1 MATPERAGPAVQGVT
16 EAGAH
21 AEAQRPT
28 GRAEFVVVAPKLRIP
43 SRRRELV
50 SRARLLHALTAGPP
64 ARLTLIE
71 AAPGWG
77 KTTLLTEWSAGG
89 EPDRPFAWVSLDRG
103 DNDPVRFWTYVIQA
117 LRGVD
122 PLVGTSSLP
131 LVRAHGTSVSSEVL
145 PLLVNELS
153 TLSRRVVLV
162 LDDYHAISNG
172 EIHEGMAFLLDH
184 LPEPLHVVIATRSAP
199 PLPVARSRA
208 RGELLEIRAEQLRF
222 TDDEAAAL
230 LNDVLEIG
238 IDPSD
243 VSRLQE
249 RTEGWP
255 AGLYLAALSMR
266 GGRDP
271 HEFTEAFAGDD
282 RHIVDYLSTE
292 VLDRQPPELR
302 TFMLRTSILEGLCG
316 PLCDEVTG
324 GRSSAHLLEELERA
338 NLFLISLDTRRR
350 WYRYHHLFAELLRHE
365 LGRLEPELVATLHN
379 RAAAWYAKDGAIPAA
394 IRHATLGGDFERA
407 SELIA
412 TYFNAHGNQGRL
424 ETVAGWLDALPEPVV
439 SGDPRLSLAWAFLA
453 LYVGRLD
460 DVDAWLELA
469 HRGALEAPGTALI
482 TPSIEARYSLARAM
496 HRYFTG
502 SMGEAGEA
510 AGQAMAREPDHD
522 SSWYALAGSLA
533 GGVHYWQ
540 GELDAA
546 AARLER
552 MSPAAGASEAAWLV
566 CHRADP
572 GSPICSTCPENNF
585 SAIFALGYMAAT
597 QLDRGRLAEAERLVR
612 IGTERSQASGIGEH
626 YVNDV
631 LHLTRGRLL
640 ERQGKL
646 REAEGALVHALELS
660 RRGPGRM
667 ELVASL
673 VALAQVRRALG
684 AGESSRALLGEAR
697 QVIGWCPDPAG
708 LEARLVRAERG
719 AAQPGAP
726 SPRVK
731 GAHQPGSLTGRE
743 LAVLRLL
750 PGDLSLREI
759 GATLFLSLN
768 TVKTHTRGIYGK
780 LQVATRA
787 EAVARAQEAGLLP
800 PSRGEGGP
808 PGPEG
813 GSKC

>member
-1 MATPERAGPAVQGVT
+1 MATPERAAPAALWV
-16 EAGAH
+16 AGGRA
-21 AEAQRPT
+21 AGEAQRPPA
-28 GRAEFVVVAPKLRIP
+28 RAEFVLLAPKLRIP

-50 SRARLLHALTAGPP
+50 SRSRLLPGLTAGQP
-64 ARLTLIE
+64 AGLTLVE

-77 KTTLLTEWSAGG
+77 KTTLLTEWSAGA

-103 DNDPVRFWTYVIQA
+103 DNDPVRFWTYVIEA

-122 PLVGTSSLP
+122 PLVGTSSMGLA
-131 LVRAHGTSVSSEVL
+131 RARGAGFSPEVL

-153 TLSRRVVLV
+153 ALTRLLVLV
-162 LDDYHAISNG
+162 LDDYHAISSR

-199 PLPVARSRA
+199 PLPVARRRA
-208 RGELLEIRAEQLRF
+208 RGELLEIRAEELRF

-316 PLCDEVTG
+316 PLCDEVTD
-324 GRSSAHLLEELERA
+324 GRGSAQLLEELERA

-365 LGRLEPELVATLHN
+365 LGRLEPELVGTLHN
-379 RAAAWYAKDGAIPAA
+379 RAAAWYARDGAIPAA

-407 SELIA
+407 SDLIA
-412 TYFNAHGNQGRL
+412 TYFNAHGNLGRL
-424 ETVAGWLDALPEPVV
+424 ETAAGWLDALPEPVE

-469 HRGALEAPGTALI
+469 RRGAEEDPGTALV
-482 TPSIEARYSLARAM
+482 TPSIDARYSVARAM

-510 AGQAMAREPDHD
+510 AGQAIAQEPDRD
-522 SSWYALAGSLA
+522 SSWYALASSLA
-533 GGVHYWQ
+533 GGVHYWR

-552 MSPAAGASEAAWLV
+552 MSPASGAGEAAWLV

-585 SAIFALGYMAAT
+585 AAIFALGYMAAT
-597 QLDRGRLAEAERLVR
+597 QLDRGRLSEAERLVR
-612 IGTERSQASGIGEH
+612 IGTERSHASGLGEH

-640 ERQGKL
+640 ERQGQL
-646 REAEGALVHALELS
+646 LEAERALGHALQLS

-667 ELVASL
+667 ELAASL

-684 AGESSRALLGEAR
+684 AGESCRALLVEAR
-697 QVIGWCPDPAG
+697 QVVGRCPEPAG

-719 AAQPGAP
+719 VQRRLAGTREGRARHA
-726 SPRVK
+726 
-731 GAHQPGSLTGRE
+731 GSLTGRE

-759 GATLFLSLN
+759 GAALFLSLN
-768 TVKTHTRGIYGK
+768 TIKTHTRSIYGK
-780 LQVATRA
+780 LEVATRA
-787 EAVARAQEAGLLP
+787 DAVARAQEAGLI
-800 PSRGEGGP
+800 
-808 PGPEG
+808 
-813 GSKC
+813 